1 MSAHYRNVK
10 RRGCFFF
17 LACWIERRELV
28 IIDVRSH
35 VIGVGS
41 WHKRTPGLV
50 CGEHKNAVLV
60 RPIEF
65 CLVTCLYD
73 VDINP
78 PPHHFFK
85 DCVVPV
91 TTVVR
96 LFLAIF
102 YFMNLASVTDC
113 IFWLL
118 RLFSSYNY
126 SFVTFS

>member
-78 PPHHFFK
+78 PPHHFF
-85 DCVVPV
+85 
-91 TTVVR
+91 
-96 LFLAIF
+96 
-102 YFMNLASVTDC
+102 
-113 IFWLL
+113 L
-118 RLFSSYNY
+118 RLCSTGNHSRETVFSYLLLHE
-126 SFVTFS
+126 FSVCY